1 MKKQTIFENSRIT
14 VLETVHNDHKVIHK
28 SHLNGAAILV
38 TNRKEEILLVK
49 EKRMRLN
56 PNTQDIENY

>member
-14 VLETVHNDHKVIHK
+14 VLETVHNDHKIINK

-56 PNTQDIENY
+56 PHTQDIENY

>member
-14 VLETVHNDHKVIHK
+14 VLETIHNDHKIIHK

-49 EKRMRLN
+49 EKN
-56 PNTQDIENY
+56 ETQS